1 MNIGNWNPFLSFFIS
16 AWSWARPNS
25 IHPTS
30 RNRCPRLAPSSDAP
44 WMATTTVGWYPSIRK
59 VCATTHKSHYATIVF
74 PPTQAQLSPAPIP
87 VAVSVPISVAVSV
100 FVSVSISFPSVNRR
114 VCLSVFCIGASG
126 KKRKMQLVIYG
137 SHACVAFPYP
147 VDGTSVQSGVY

>member
-1 MNIGNWNPFLSFFIS
+1 MKSFSFFLYFS
-16 AWSWARPNS
+16 LVVGAPKFD
-25 IHPTS
+25 TS
-30 RNRCPRLAPSSDAP
+30 NFQEQVSEAGAVFRCTMDGDNHCRLVPFDSKGMCNYSQVPLCNNCFPSNPSS
-44 WMATTTVGWYPSIRK
+44 
-59 VCATTHKSHYATIVF
+59 
-74 PPTQAQLSPAPIP
+74 AQLSPAPIP
-87 VAVSVPISVAVSV
+87 VAVSVPISVAVFV